1 MFNLLWSK
9 PKPERFSLENLKYA
23 PENHQYPSQLN
34 NTTTSGTHTN
44 IRSWD
49 HSDRQQLL
57 ILCEQLQ
64 HFPGDAHEDN
74 IITCLKELTQLLI
87 WGDQHDPLLLEH
99 FFEQNVHWHFL
110 KILQSKN
117 DGALIVQVL
126 QTLNIMFEN
135 VRSRESLYF
144 LLSNNYVN
152 QVIGLRY
159 DFSNDEILAYYIY
172 LLRTLSFKL
181 SKDTIY
187 FFFNEHLDDFPLY
200 SEAIKFFNH
209 EESMIR
215 IAVRVITLN
224 VYSVND
230 KKMQDFILDRTTTT
244 YFSNL
249 VWFIGNYGT
258 TVNDMLL
265 HPGEGE
271 FSRMN
276 YYLAEHMD
284 CFYYVNDI
292 IELDVPKINKI
303 LISNLL
309 NRLLRPMYLDSLLTA
324 SASASTNNKTTSG
337 NLTSSAPNSRPG
349 YGGTLMS
356 REKSS
361 DSIMSISSNGGGG
374 GVAIR
379 TFGTQGTTGG
389 SLFGG
394 AGASRMRTR
403 TESPLFETEE
413 DEECRETE
421 ELLAS
426 EGLPTPTSEFDAVGP
441 LSLPRS
447 SGHPSSSAHLSS
459 SVPTPISRPM
469 EHEMPADPVSE
480 GAKSRSKSRRRSS
493 RASSILGPI
502 LPSSSSMG
510 EIRSDSE
517 LGQELRPVFTAKE
530 DRVSGST
537 YQDNIPFSDEEL
549 VDHDKNKNKEDI
561 DAPPPLPPRRL
572 VQEVDTDDD
581 QTTALSI
588 HEHVGPVIQ
597 TRDELIDRLVDII
610 CGQAESGA
618 HRFRILTI
626 QMATELLIEF
636 VYTKGVNG
644 KEPSGPHHQGGESQ
658 LGEGRLQRL
667 ALAEALFRDR
677 VKKGIIEMEKRK
689 IAVSPVLMDADKRAS
704 LLSTFTVKAERSLNE
719 SKLGIDRQ
727 IVNMISESSIIY
739 GPDKEQE
746 SDPDLDP
753 DPDLVVLF
761 ELDPEFVGPV
771 TYEKPSLT
779 HDSDEV
785 TNPDRAS
792 ITNGSS
798 STTAVGGRGVKIRN
812 RIKAKMQ
819 GHTPP
824 TSGKQPPTEPHKPQL
839 TTLQRLEAMV
849 VRYIKWLHILIQCR
863 QLLCKKPITP
873 FSKAV
878 EASSPAISVTESP
891 TLPHLLGRRPSDL
904 MMGASIGGG
913 GGGRGGASAGS
924 GSGTGTGTGAVASAH
939 RGLQKAL
946 ATTATTTSAAPV
958 TVSLLSASL
967 ASSPATSAVNSDS
980 TLSTSNSSV
989 SSMNS
994 SPSNMV
1000 PASVSATLSQPGS
1013 ISASGDMGS
1022 RALLT
1027 ATAALEAAA
1036 GSGTLGHHLGSLG
1049 SASATLSSH
1058 LDPLSASVTE
1068 AIRKSGAKIKTMV
1081 DPLTGNHLF
1090 RVSSYHDPNKDS
1102 SDSSSAAS
1110 SVMSLGRPF
1119 GSTTAASAVVHGGTV
1134 HGGTGMQ
1141 RTLSGMSHVSNQS
1154 VGVDSGAVVERV
1166 DVEVLT
1172 GEVDG
1177 ETNTGHDVFKSILDP
1192 THPAHQNEDP
1202 ILKVLETL

>member
-1 MFNLLWSK
+1 M
-9 PKPERFSLENLKYA
+9 
-23 PENHQYPSQLN
+23 
-34 NTTTSGTHTN
+34 
-44 IRSWD
+44 D
-49 HSDRQQLL
+49 
-57 ILCEQLQ
+57 
-64 HFPGDAHEDN
+64 
-74 IITCLKELTQLLI
+74 
-87 WGDQHDPLLLEH
+87 
-99 FFEQNVHWHFL
+99 
-110 KILQSKN
+110 
-117 DGALIVQVL
+117 
-126 QTLNIMFEN
+126 
-135 VRSRESLYF
+135 F

-230 KKMQDFILDRTTTT
+230 KLMQDFILDRTTTT

-292 IELDVPKINKI
+292 IELDAPKINKI

-324 SASASTNNKTTSG
+324 NASASANSKTTSG
-337 NLTSSAPNSRPG
+337 NLTSSAPNPKPG
-349 YGGTLMS
+349 YGGALMS
-356 REKSS
+356 RERSS
-361 DSIMSISSNGGGG
+361 DSIMSINSLGNGGGG
-374 GVAIR
+374 GGVVIR
-379 TFGTQGTTGG
+379 HFGAQGSTGV

-394 AGASRMRTR
+394 AGTSAARMRTK

-413 DEECRETE
+413 DEESRETE

-426 EGLPTPTSEFDAVGP
+426 EGLPTPTSEFEAVGP

-447 SGHPSSSAHLSS
+447 THPPPSSHLSS
-459 SVPTPISRPM
+459 SLPSSRVMSRNHSM
-469 EHEMPADPVSE
+469 ENDSAPPVSE
-480 GAKSRSKSRRRSS
+480 GAKPRSTRIRRRS

-502 LPSSSSMG
+502 LPPTSSTG
-510 EIRSDSE
+510 DVRTDDEF
-517 LGQELRPVFTAKE
+517 GQELRPVFTAKE
-530 DRVSGST
+530 DRVTGST
-537 YQDNIPFSDEEL
+537 YQDNIPFSDEESA
-549 VDHDKNKNKEDI
+549 DHEKDKGSNNT
-561 DAPPPLPPRRL
+561 PPQLPPRRP
-572 VQEVDTDDD
+572 VQETDTDDD
-581 QTTALSI
+581 QTAASI
-588 HEHVGPVIQ
+588 HDQSHIGPVIQ
-597 TRDELIDRLVDII
+597 TRDELIDRLMDII

-636 VYTKGVNG
+636 VYTKGGNG
-644 KEPSGPHHQGGESQ
+644 KDPSGPLLQGGESQ

-667 ALAEALFRDR
+667 ALAEALFRER
-677 VKKGIIEMEKRK
+677 VRKGIVEMEKRK
-689 IAVSPVLMDADKRAS
+689 IAVSPVLMDAEKRAS
-704 LLSTFTVKAERSLNE
+704 LPSTFTVKAERSLSE

-746 SDPDLDP
+746 YDPDLDP
-753 DPDLVVLF
+753 DPDLVILF
-761 ELDPEFVGPV
+761 ELDPEYVGPV
-771 TYEKPSLT
+771 TYEKPASSPLA
-779 HDSDEV
+779 HDEDET
-785 TNPDRAS
+785 TNLDRAS
-792 ITNGSS
+792 ITSGSS
-798 STTAVGGRGVKIRN
+798 SATAVQGGRRVRIKDK
-812 RIKAKMQ
+812 IKAKMQ
-819 GHTPP
+819 GTPP
-824 TSGKQPPTEPHKPQL
+824 RSGKQPPTESRRPQL
-839 TTLQRLEAMV
+839 TALQRLEAMV

-863 QLLCKKPITP
+863 QLLCKKPIAP
-873 FSKAV
+873 FSAKSVV
-878 EASSPAISVTESP
+878 EASSPAISVSGSP
-891 TLPHLLGRRPSDL
+891 TLRPLLARRPSDL
-904 MMGASIGGG
+904 MMST
-913 GGGRGGASAGS
+913 S
-924 GSGTGTGTGAVASAH
+924 TGTGTGSSSGSGSGVASAH

-946 ATTATTTSAAPV
+946 ATTATTTPAEPV

-967 ASSPATSAVNSDS
+967 ASSPATSAANSDS
-980 TLSTSNSSV
+980 TMSTSNSSV

-994 SPSNMV
+994 SPSNMA

-1013 ISASGDMGS
+1013 ISASGNTGS

-1036 GSGTLGHHLGSLG
+1036 GSGTLGHHLGPLG

-1081 DPLTGNHLF
+1081 DPLSGNHLF
-1090 RVSSYHDPNKDS
+1090 KISSAHDPSKDS
-1102 SDSSSAAS
+1102 SSSSSASS
-1110 SVMSLGRPF
+1110 SVVSL
-1119 GSTTAASAVVHGGTV
+1119 SHAALTTVAP
-1134 HGGTGMQ
+1134 GGTG
-1141 RTLSGMSHVSNQS
+1141 VA
-1154 VGVDSGAVVERV
+1154 GAVVERV
-1166 DVEVLT
+1166 NVEVLT
-1172 GEVDG
+1172 GEDEG
-1177 ETNTGHDVFKSILDP
+1177 EAGDAFKSILDP
-1192 THPAHQNEDP
+1192 THPAHQSEDP
-1202 ILKVLETL
+1202 ILKVFEGLGLVSK

>member
-1 MFNLLWSK
+1 
-9 PKPERFSLENLKYA
+9 
-23 PENHQYPSQLN
+23 
-34 NTTTSGTHTN
+34 
-44 IRSWD
+44 
-49 HSDRQQLL
+49 
-57 ILCEQLQ
+57 
-64 HFPGDAHEDN
+64 
-74 IITCLKELTQLLI
+74 
-87 WGDQHDPLLLEH
+87 
-99 FFEQNVHWHFL
+99 
-110 KILQSKN
+110 
-117 DGALIVQVL
+117 
-126 QTLNIMFEN
+126 
-135 VRSRESLYF
+135 
-144 LLSNNYVN
+144 
-152 QVIGLRY
+152 
-159 DFSNDEILAYYIY
+159 
-172 LLRTLSFKL
+172 
-181 SKDTIY
+181 
-187 FFFNEHLDDFPLY
+187 
-200 SEAIKFFNH
+200 
-209 EESMIR
+209 MIR

-309 NRLLRPMYLDSLLTA
+309 NRLLRPISNNNSSSKIIIKGHQGVTPTRHQYLNIWHTLTMIDLSYQPWLL
-324 SASASTNNKTTSG
+324 SISQEGIQG

-349 YGGTLMS
+349 YGGGLMS

-361 DSIMSISSNGGGG
+361 DSILSTSSNGGGGGGGG

-394 AGASRMRTR
+394 VGALRMRTR

-426 EGLPTPTSEFDAVGP
+426 EGLPTPTSEFEAIGP
-441 LSLPRS
+441 SLPRS
-447 SGHPSSSAHLSS
+447 SGHPLTSAHLSS
-459 SVPTPISRPM
+459 SVPSSISRPM
-469 EHEMPADPVSE
+469 EHEIPALTVE
-480 GAKSRSKSRRRSS
+480 GTKSRSQSRRRDS

-502 LPSSSSMG
+502 LPSSSSTG

-530 DRVSGST
+530 DRATEST
-537 YQDNIPFSDEEL
+537 YQDILFSDEESA
-549 VDHDKNKNKEDI
+549 DHDKDKDKDI
-561 DAPPPLPPRRL
+561 DSPPPLPPRRH
-572 VQEVDTDDD
+572 VQEVDMDDD
-581 QTTALSI
+581 QTAAPSI
-588 HEHVGPVIQ
+588 HEYVGPVIQ
-597 TRDELIDRLVDII
+597 TRDELIDRLMDII
-610 CGQAESGA
+610 CGQPESGA

-626 QMATELLIEF
+626 QMASELLIEF
-636 VYTKGVNG
+636 VYTKGGNG
-644 KEPSGPHHQGGESQ
+644 KEPSGPHQGGECQ

-677 VKKGIIEMEKRK
+677 VQKGIVEMEKRM

-704 LLSTFTVKAERSLNE
+704 LLSTFTSKAERSLNE

-739 GPDKEQE
+739 GPDKEHE
-746 SDPDLDP
+746 FDPDLDP
-753 DPDLVVLF
+753 DPYLVVLF
-761 ELDPEFVGPV
+761 ELDSEFVGPV
-771 TYEKPSLT
+771 TYDKPPSPTMHDDDELT
-779 HDSDEV
+779 
-785 TNPDRAS
+785 NLDRAS
-792 ITNGSS
+792 ITSGSS
-798 STTAVGGRGVKIRN
+798 STTAVGGRRIRIRN
-812 RIKAKMQ
+812 KIKARMQ

-824 TSGKQPPTEPHKPQL
+824 TSGKQPPTEQRKPQL
-839 TTLQRLEAMV
+839 TALQRLEVMV

-863 QLLCKKPITP
+863 QLLCKKPTTP
-873 FSKAV
+873 LSKTVV

-891 TLPHLLGRRPSDL
+891 TPRPRLGRRPSDL
-904 MMGASIGGG
+904 IMGTSIGGG
-913 GGGRGGASAGS
+913 STSAGS
-924 GSGTGTGTGAVASAH
+924 GSNTGTGTGAVASAH

-946 ATTATTTSAAPV
+946 ATTATTTHAEPV

-967 ASSPATSAVNSDS
+967 ASSPATSAANSES
-980 TLSTSNSSV
+980 TMSTSNSSV

-994 SPSNMV
+994 SPSNI
-1000 PASVSATLSQPGS
+1000 ATANVSATLSQPGS
-1013 ISASGDMGS
+1013 ISASGGTGS

-1036 GSGTLGHHLGSLG
+1036 GSGILSHHLGPLG

-1081 DPLTGNHLF
+1081 DPLSGNHLF

-1102 SDSSSAAS
+1102 SAPSSAAS
-1110 SVMSLGRPF
+1110 SFVSLGRSF
-1119 GSTTAASAVVHGGTV
+1119 GSTTAAPAP
-1134 HGGTGMQ
+1134 GGTGMQ
-1141 RTLSGMSHVSNQS
+1141 RTLSSASHVSNRS
-1154 VGVDSGAVVERV
+1154 VGVDSGAVVERA

-1172 GEVDG
+1172 GEVDD
-1177 ETNTGHDVFKSILDP
+1177 ETAGDVFKSILDP
-1192 THPAHQNEDP
+1192 THPAHQSDDP
-1202 ILKVLETL
+1202 ILKVFETLGLVVN

>member
-1 MFNLLWSK
+1 MFNLLWNK
-9 PKPERFSLENLKYA
+9 PKPERFSLENLKV
-23 PENHQYPSQLN
+23 
-34 NTTTSGTHTN
+34 
-44 IRSWD
+44 
-49 HSDRQQLL
+49 
-57 ILCEQLQ
+57 LCEQLQ
-64 HFPGDAHEDN
+64 HFPGDAHEDS

-249 VWFIGNYGT
+249 VWFVGNYGT

-265 HPGEGE
+265 HQGEGE

-324 SASASTNNKTTSG
+324 SSSASVNNKSTSCSYHFPSHSLGVMPDVLLATDVYPQRLLKSRLLMG
-337 NLTSSAPNSRPG
+337 NLTSSATNSRPG
-349 YGGTLMS
+349 YGGALMS
-356 REKSS
+356 RERSS
-361 DSIMSISSNGGGG
+361 DSILSIGSNGGGG
-374 GVAIR
+374 VVIR
-379 TFGTQGTTGG
+379 TFGPQGTTGG

-413 DEECRETE
+413 DEESRETE

-426 EGLPTPTSEFDAVGP
+426 EGLPTPISEFEAVGP

-447 SGHPSSSAHLSS
+447 SGHPPSSSQLSS
-459 SVPTPISRPM
+459 SVPSAMSRPM
-469 EHEMPADPVSE
+469 EHDLPGLPVSD
-480 GAKSRSKSRRRSS
+480 GAKPRPKSRRRGS
-493 RASSILGPI
+493 RTSSILGPI
-502 LPSSSSMG
+502 LPSSSSIG
-510 EIRSDSE
+510 EIQSDDE
-517 LGQELRPVFTAKE
+517 FGQELRPVFTAKD
-530 DRVSGST
+530 DRVTGST

-549 VDHDKNKNKEDI
+549 ADHDEVKGKDI
-561 DAPPPLPPRRL
+561 DTPPPLPPRGP
-572 VQEVDTDDD
+572 VQGVDTYDD
-581 QTTALSI
+581 QTTAPSI
-588 HEHVGPVIQ
+588 HEHIGPVIQ
-597 TRDELIDRLVDII
+597 TRDELIDRLMDII

-636 VYTKGVNG
+636 VYTKGGSG
-644 KEPSGPHHQGGESQ
+644 KEATGPHHQGGESQ

-677 VKKGIIEMEKRK
+677 VQKGIIEMEKRK
-689 IAVSPVLMDADKRAS
+689 IAVSPVLMDSDKRAS

-771 TYEKPSLT
+771 TYEKPSSPLMQ
-779 HDSDEV
+779 DDDEV
-785 TNPDRAS
+785 TNLDRAS
-792 ITNGSS
+792 ITSGSS
-798 STTAVGGRGVKIRN
+798 STMAVGGRRVRIRN
-812 RIKAKMQ
+812 KIKAKMQ

-824 TSGKQPPTEPHKPQL
+824 MSGKQPLAESRKPQL
-839 TTLQRLEAMV
+839 TALQRLEAMV

-873 FSKAV
+873 LSKTVV
-878 EASSPAISVTESP
+878 ETSSPAISVTESP
-891 TLPHLLGRRPSDL
+891 TLSPLLGRRPSDL

-913 GGGRGGASAGS
+913 GVSAG
-924 GSGTGTGTGAVASAH
+924 TG
-939 RGLQKAL
+939 
-946 ATTATTTSAAPV
+946 SAA
-958 TVSLLSASL
+958 
-967 ASSPATSAVNSDS
+967 NSDS
-980 TLSTSNSSV
+980 TVSTSNSSV

-1000 PASVSATLSQPGS
+1000 PANVSATLSQPGS
-1013 ISASGDMGS
+1013 VSASGDMGS

-1036 GSGTLGHHLGSLG
+1036 GSGTLSHHLGHLG

-1068 AIRKSGAKIKTMV
+1068 AIRKSGARIKTM
-1081 DPLTGNHLF
+1081 
-1090 RVSSYHDPNKDS
+1090 
-1102 SDSSSAAS
+1102 
-1110 SVMSLGRPF
+1110 
-1119 GSTTAASAVVHGGTV
+1119 
-1134 HGGTGMQ
+1134 
-1141 RTLSGMSHVSNQS
+1141 RTPSGASHVSNRS

-1172 GEVDG
+1172 GEEDG
-1177 ETNTGHDVFKSILDP
+1177 ETSAGDDVFKSILDP
-1192 THPAHQNEDP
+1192 SHPAHQSEDP
-1202 ILKVLETL
+1202 ILKVFETLGLVVK